1 MSVYVDDYRA
11 PLGRM
16 QMCHMIAD
24 THDELVSMAD
34 AIGVARRWLQHAG
47 TPREHFDVC
56 LSKKKLALQNG
67 AIEVSVQ
74 ELAKKTITKREAT
87 NDK

>member
-1 MSVYVDDYRA
+1 
-11 PLGRM
+11 M

-74 ELAKKTITKREAT
+74 ELAKKTITKREDT